1 MKRLLLFTLLISCSA
16 MADPVWHCSRNPI
29 SATEVSTSVQEDQ
42 FSLASFSSSMD
53 VIGVSISDLIDVYSG
68 VPVRI
73 GGLPLSACFVPGNEN
88 LTAAALTSLGLQP
101 AAIQALARRS
111 AIIQSSLHVVTND
124 TQMLSCIARHFP
136 AVGYLDE
143 PHETQDLL
151 PCF

>member
-29 SATEVSTSVQEDQ
+29 SATEVSTSVQKDQ

-111 AIIQSSLHVVTND
+111 AIIQSSLHIVTND